1 MQLPFNHGET
11 IMPVHK
17 KIAWE
22 SWNAKVDVVSSIE
35 PAQAGEEEDY
45 EIDHMSQ
52 FPIDP
57 SFILE
62 QQRILYTPIGPYPEE
77 SMLKPSDRWD
87 CWMGYTNFPVTNK
100 ISSVLNK
107 DIDGIEALKILGK
120 YSFFIGVARM
130 FDISDV
136 RKAIEER
143 LCNYTESEILSD
155 EETQETVDLVK
166 SQLKNNKYWS
176 ILVSPQGK
184 VDYIVSDFMDEI
196 YLDGLN
202 RLLEL
207 KKQAGGIILRS
218 KSG

>member
-45 EIDHMSQ
+45 EIDQMSQ

-77 SMLKPSDRWD
+77 SMLKPSERWD

-143 LCNYTESEILSD
+143 LCKY
-155 EETQETVDLVK
+155 TVDLVK

>member
-1 MQLPFNHGET
+1 MSG
-11 IMPVHK
+11 HK

-22 SWNAKVDVVSSIE
+22 SWNAKVDVVYTTE
-35 PAQAGEEEDY
+35 PMQETQDQDYEEDQ
-45 EIDHMSQ
+45 MPQ
-52 FPIDP
+52 FAMDP
-57 SFILE
+57 GFILE

-87 CWMGYTNFPVTNK
+87 CWIGYTNFPVTNK
-100 ISSVLNK
+100 MSNVLNK
-107 DIDGIEALKILGK
+107 DVEGIEALKILGK

-136 RKAIEER
+136 RKTIEEK
-143 LCNYTESEILSD
+143 LCTYTESEILSD
-155 EETQETVDLVK
+155 EDTQETVDLVK
-166 SQLKNNKYWS
+166 SQLKNNKHWS

-196 YLDGLN
+196 YLEGLN

-207 KKQAGGIILRS
+207 KKQAGGIVLRS
-218 KSG
+218 QDG

>member
-1 MQLPFNHGET
+1 MSEN
-11 IMPVHK
+11 K

-22 SWNAKVDVVSSIE
+22 SWNAKVELFS
-35 PAQAGEEEDY
+35 PEEIIQPDEGVEY
-45 EIDHMSQ
+45 EQ
-52 FPIDP
+52 DP
-57 SFILE
+57 SQMMPLDAGFILE

-87 CWMGYTNFPVTNK
+87 CWMGYTNFPITNK
-100 ISSVLNK
+100 ISKLLNK
-107 DIDGIEALKILGK
+107 EVEGVEALKILGK

-130 FDISDV
+130 FEISNV
-136 RKAIEER
+136 RKSIEEK
-143 LCNYTESEILSD
+143 LCTYTESEILSD

-184 VDYIVSDFMDEI
+184 VDYVMSDVMDEI
-196 YLDGLN
+196 YLEGLN
-202 RLLEL
+202 KLLEL

-218 KSG
+218 EDG

>member
-1 MQLPFNHGET
+1 
-11 IMPVHK
+11 
-17 KIAWE
+17 
-22 SWNAKVDVVSSIE
+22 
-35 PAQAGEEEDY
+35 
-45 EIDHMSQ
+45 
-52 FPIDP
+52 
-57 SFILE
+57 
-62 QQRILYTPIGPYPEE
+62 
-77 SMLKPSDRWD
+77 
-87 CWMGYTNFPVTNK
+87 
-100 ISSVLNK
+100 
-107 DIDGIEALKILGK
+107 
-120 YSFFIGVARM
+120 M

-136 RKAIEER
+136 RKAIEEK